1 MSTGT
6 DAARSAVY
14 GLLAAPLHNPGPDQ
28 AAAVAAGEWAAEL
41 SGALSRLGVGWRPPL
56 PLPPEELAEAYY
68 QAFGRPRG
76 ALRPIES
83 VYKPWTSD
91 PTAELA
97 LARSRGW
104 LGGDPAAHLRDLYQ
118 AVGITTPRALAHAP
132 DHLALELE
140 FMAVLVEHG
149 TVAQQRLFLQQHLD
163 WLPDLVAAAEALAV
177 PAFYRDLLN
186 LTAGFVGWDAGYLRR
201 IAAGT

>member
-140 FMAVLVEHG
+140 FMASWSSMERWRSSGSFCSSTWTGYPTWWL
-149 TVAQQRLFLQQHLD
+149 QQRR
-163 WLPDLVAAAEALAV
+163 WRCRPS
-177 PAFYRDLLN
+177 
-186 LTAGFVGWDAGYLRR
+186 TG
-201 IAAGT
+201 ICST